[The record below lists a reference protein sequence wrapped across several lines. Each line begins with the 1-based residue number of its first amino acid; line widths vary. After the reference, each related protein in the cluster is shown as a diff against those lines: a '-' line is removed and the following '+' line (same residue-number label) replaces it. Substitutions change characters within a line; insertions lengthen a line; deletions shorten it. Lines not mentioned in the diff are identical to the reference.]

1 MKLPKNWKKI
11 LSMALFIMLVGLLG
25 WYLYRHWDEM
35 RELLALDGRT
45 VTLMLLFALCGC
57 VMNCVYHRILL
68 SVYGVPLDVV
78 DWMGVVFVANAIAYV
93 LPMRADLIFS
103 ATYYK
108 RAKGLAY
115 VKSVSMAA
123 GNVVFG
129 VMFALLQMLAA
140 LLCAGLLNGQWPLLL
155 WAVLAAGILCVAVFL
170 VGVAFLEGHLAVMDR
185 YDPEHRVGLI
195 VDEWGTWFEVEPG
208 TNPGFLYQQ
217 NTLRDAQVAALTLDI
232 FIRHC
237 DRLSMANLAQT
248 VNVLQ
253 AMLLT
258 EGDRTVKTPTYHV
271 FDLYKAHQDAA
282 QADVDVQCAQ
292 IGENGVTLPQLSAS
306 ASVKDG
312 LLTITCSNAS
322 PTDEMELDI
331 LLKDFDATGVRGR
344 MTLAAS

>member
-11 LSMALFIMLVGLLG
+11 LSMALFIVLVGLLG

-140 LLCAGLLNGQWPLLL
+140 LLCAGFLNGQWPLLL

-170 VGVAFLEGHLAVMDR
+170 WLALRLEDHQPAFVQKHKLLRDVITGFNALLRSRKMLRQLLLCLIVNNVFQILLYMECFRAVGTPVPFHQVLLYNSLSWLSTVLSIVPGNIGLKEAVLGVAASQMGALFQSGVAASLMQRVAVMIVYLVMGLAFAWPVWRR
-185 YDPEHRVGLI
+185 YTRGKKE
-195 VDEWGTWFEVEPG
+195 E
-208 TNPGFLYQQ
+208 
-217 NTLRDAQVAALTLDI
+217 
-232 FIRHC
+232 
-237 DRLSMANLAQT
+237 LSH
-248 VNVLQ
+248 
-253 AMLLT
+253 
-258 EGDRTVKTPTYHV
+258 E
-271 FDLYKAHQDAA
+271 
-282 QADVDVQCAQ
+282 
-292 IGENGVTLPQLSAS
+292 
-306 ASVKDG
+306 
-312 LLTITCSNAS
+312 
-322 PTDEMELDI
+322 
-331 LLKDFDATGVRGR
+331 
-344 MTLAAS
+344 